1 LPRAMRHLDRGT
13 KRKVAEQKPTPRAA
27 RSRKAASAVPNMA
40 EHSSSKEEE
49 EGAVVRPALETIDVR
64 SDADAD
70 EFTDEQ
76 IIASHLSAMI
86 DRVRDIFDGVISAEA
101 VADAALQQKLVSRP
115 PKDIRV
121 GFLLKAKAA
130 FLEKLKETG
139 GFKEGSVEGV
149 GDCMFIAPQAYH
161 EIAHPAELDDAT
173 RDQKVTSMRKSIVGA
188 IGAGKRTTSMVP
200 LNLRQ
205 AIVSYYGADELKV
218 RLRLT
223 VFITPVRL
231 HLSLRAHRLLD
242 VSRALS

>member
-1 LPRAMRHLDRGT
+1 MRRSVRGT
-13 KRKVAEQKPTPRAA
+13 KRKLAGETPTANVA
-27 RSRKAASAVPNMA
+27 RSSKKAACAVPDTA
-40 EHSSSKEEE
+40 QDSSSKQQE
-49 EGAVVRPALETIDVR
+49 EGAVRLALEPIDVR

-70 EFTDEQ
+70 ELTDEQ

-86 DRVRDIFDGVISAEA
+86 GRVRDIFDGVISAEA

-130 FLEKLKETG
+130 FLEKLKDTG
-139 GFKEGSVEGV
+139 GFKEGNVEGV